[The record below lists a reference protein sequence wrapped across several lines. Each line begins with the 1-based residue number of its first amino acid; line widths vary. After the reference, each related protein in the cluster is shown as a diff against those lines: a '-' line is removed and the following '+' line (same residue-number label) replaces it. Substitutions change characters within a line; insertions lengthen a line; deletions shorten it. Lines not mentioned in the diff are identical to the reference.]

1 VNPLTGTIGEAWE
14 FYKSHWRHFV
24 SIAFVVYLLLALF
37 TLLLVLILDWLGVIA
52 SVFVSLAGIFW
63 LQGALVTAIE
73 DVRDGKA
80 DLSIGETLAHVRPR
94 LNTLALA
101 GILAALGITVG
112 FILLI
117 VPGFFLLTIWSLI
130 VPVIVLEGART
141 MDSFGRSRELTRGNR
156 WGVFGRILVTVL
168 IVGVA
173 GAIVAAI
180 TRAVLP
186 GEIDEYVAN
195 VVSSSL
201 TAPYAALVWT
211 LMYYRLRQARE
222 PATAPAPAPAPAE
235 PAA

>member
-1 VNPLTGTIGEAWE
+1 MNPLTGTIGEAWT
-14 FYKSHWRHFV
+14 FYKAHWRHFV
-24 SIAFVVYLLLALF
+24 PIALVVYVLLALF
-37 TLLLVLILDWLGVIA
+37 TLLLALILGWLGVIA

-117 VPGFFLLTIWSLI
+117 IPGLFLLTIWSLI

-156 WGVFGRILVTVL
+156 WGVFGRLLGTLL
-168 IVGVA
+168 IVGIA

-180 TRAVLP
+180 TRAILP
-186 GEIDEYVAN
+186 EQIDEYVAN
-195 VVSSSL
+195 VISSSL

-222 PATAPAPAPAPAE
+222 PATAAAPAPAE
-235 PAA
+235 PAV

>member
-1 VNPLTGTIGEAWE
+1 VNPLTGTIGEAWD
-14 FYKSHWRHFV
+14 FYKAHWRHFV
-24 SIAFVVYLLLALF
+24 ALAFVVYLLLALL
-37 TLLLVLILDWLGVIA
+37 TLLLVLVLDWLGAIA

-73 DVRDGKA
+73 DVRDGRA

-101 GILAALGITVG
+101 GILAALGITLG

-117 VPGFFLLTIWSLI
+117 IPGFFLLTIWSLI

-156 WGVFGRILVTVL
+156 WGVFGRILLTVL
-168 IVGVA
+168 IVGIA

-180 TRAVLP
+180 TRVILP
-186 GEIDEYVAN
+186 EQVDEYVAN

-211 LMYYRLRQARE
+211 LMYYRLRGARE
-222 PATAPAPAPAPAE
+222 PAPPAE
-235 PAA
+235 AAA

>member
-1 VNPLTGTIGEAWE
+1 MNPLAGTTGEAWE
-14 FYKSHWRHFV
+14 YYKAHWRHFIP
-24 SIAFVVYLLLALF
+24 IALVVYILLALF
-37 TLLLVLILDWLGVIA
+37 TLLLVLLLGWVGAIA

-80 DLSIGETLAHVRPR
+80 DLSLGETLSHVRPR
-94 LNTLALA
+94 LNTLAVA
-101 GILAALGITVG
+101 GILAALGITIG

-130 VPVIVLEGART
+130 VPVIVLENSGV

-156 WGVFGRILVTVL
+156 WGVFGRILLTVL
-168 IVGVA
+168 IVAVA
-173 GAIVAAI
+173 GAIISAI
-180 TRAVLP
+180 TTAILP
-186 GEIDEYVAN
+186 DGVDDYIAN

-211 LMYYRLRQARE
+211 MMYYRLRGARE
-222 PATAPAPAPAPAE
+222 PATAPATAPAE

>member
-1 VNPLTGTIGEAWE
+1 MNPLTGTIGEAWT
-14 FYKSHWRHFV
+14 FYKAHWRHFV
-24 SIAFVVYLLLALF
+24 PIAFVVYLLLALF
-37 TLLLVLILDWLGVIA
+37 TLLLVLVLSWLGAIA
-52 SVFVSLAGIFW
+52 AVFVSLAGIFW

-80 DLSIGETLAHVRPR
+80 DLSIGETLAHIRPR

-101 GILAALGITVG
+101 GILAALGITLG

-130 VPVIVLEGART
+130 VPVIVLEGSGT

-156 WGVFGRILVTVL
+156 WGVLGRIIVTVL
-168 IVGVA
+168 IVGIA
-173 GAIVAAI
+173 GGIVSAI
-180 TRAVLP
+180 TRAILP
-186 GEIDEYVAN
+186 EQIDEYVAN
-195 VVSSSL
+195 VISSSV

-222 PATAPAPAPAPAE
+222 PATAAAPAPAE
-235 PAA
+235 PAV

>member
-1 VNPLTGTIGEAWE
+1 VNPLTGTIGEAWQ
-14 FYKSHWRHFV
+14 FYKAHWRHFV

-37 TLLLVLILDWLGVIA
+37 TLLLVLVLDWLGAIA

-117 VPGFFLLTIWSLI
+117 IPGFFLLTIWSLI

-168 IVGVA
+168 IVAIA
-173 GAIVAAI
+173 GGIVAAI
-180 TRAVLP
+180 TRAILP
-186 GEIDEYVAN
+186 EQIDEYVAN

-211 LMYYRLRQARE
+211 MMYYRLRAARE
-222 PATAPAPAPAPAE
+222 PAPAPTPAPAE
-235 PAA
+235 PVA

>member
-1 VNPLTGTIGEAWE
+1 MNPLTGTIGEAWT
-14 FYKSHWRHFV
+14 FYKAHWRHFV
-24 SIAFVVYLLLALF
+24 PIAFVVYLLLALF
-37 TLLLVLILDWLGVIA
+37 TLLLVLVLSWLGAIA
-52 SVFVSLAGIFW
+52 AVFVSLAGIFW

-80 DLSIGETLAHVRPR
+80 DLSIGETLAHIRPR

-101 GILAALGITVG
+101 GILAALGVTLG

-130 VPVIVLEGART
+130 VPVIVLEGSGT

-156 WGVFGRILVTVL
+156 WGVFGRIIVTVL
-168 IVGVA
+168 IVGIA
-173 GAIVAAI
+173 GGIVSAI
-180 TRAVLP
+180 TRAILP
-186 GEIDEYVAN
+186 EQIDEYVAN
-195 VVSSSL
+195 VISSSV

-222 PATAPAPAPAPAE
+222 PATAPAPAPAE

>member
-1 VNPLTGTIGEAWE
+1 MNPLTGTIGEAWE
-14 FYKSHWRHFV
+14 FYKAHWRHLI
-24 SIAFVVYLLLALF
+24 SIAFLVYLLLALF
-37 TLLLVLILDWLGVIA
+37 TLLLALVLGWLGLIA
-52 SVFVSLAGIFW
+52 SLFVSIAGVFW

-73 DVRDGKA
+73 DVRDGRA
-80 DLSIGETLAHVRPR
+80 DLSIRETLSHVRPR

-101 GILAALGITVG
+101 GILAALGITLG

-156 WGVFGRILVTVL
+156 WGVFGRILVTIIIL
-168 IVGVA
+168 GIA
-173 GAIVAAI
+173 GGIIGAI
-180 TRAVLP
+180 TRAILP
-186 GEIDEYVAN
+186 DAIDEYVGN

-201 TAPYAALVWT
+201 TAPFAALVWT

-222 PATAPAPAPAPAE
+222 PATAPAPAPAE

>member
-14 FYKSHWRHFV
+14 FYRAHWRHFV
-24 SIAFVVYLLLALF
+24 AIAFVVYLLLSLF
-37 TLLLVLILDWLGVIA
+37 TLLLVLVLDWLGAIA

-80 DLSIGETLAHVRPR
+80 DLSVGETLAHIRPH
-94 LNTLALA
+94 LNTLAVA
-101 GILAALGITVG
+101 GILAAFGITIG

-117 VPGFFLLTIWSLI
+117 IPGFFLLTIWSLI

-156 WGVFGRILVTVL
+156 WGVFGRILVTVIIL
-168 IVGVA
+168 AIA
-173 GAIVAAI
+173 GGIVAAL
-180 TRAVLP
+180 TRWILP
-186 GEIDEYVAN
+186 EEIDEYVAN
-195 VVSSSL
+195 VISSSF

-211 LMYYRLRQARE
+211 LMYYRLRAARE
-222 PATAPAPAPAPAE
+222 PAMAPTPEPAE

>member
-1 VNPLTGTIGEAWE
+1 MVPPVNPLTGTIGEAWD
-14 FYKSHWRHFV
+14 FYKAHGRHFI
-24 SIAFVVYLLLALF
+24 SIAFVVYVLLALF
-37 TLLLVLILDWLGVIA
+37 TLLLVLVLDWLGA
-52 SVFVSLAGIFW
+52 LAAVFVSLAGIFW

-73 DVRDGKA
+73 DVRDGRA
-80 DLSIGETLAHVRPR
+80 DLSIRETLAHVRPR

-117 VPGFFLLTIWSLI
+117 VPGLFLLTIWSLI
-130 VPVIVLEGART
+130 IPVIVLEGTRT

-156 WGVFGRILVTVL
+156 WGVFGRILVTLL

-173 GAIVAAI
+173 GAIVAGV
-180 TRAVLP
+180 TRAILP
-186 GEIDEYVAN
+186 EQIDEYVAN

-211 LMYYRLRQARE
+211 LMYYRLRAARE
-222 PATAPAPAPAPAE
+222 PVQAE
-235 PAA
+235 VAA

>member
-1 VNPLTGTIGEAWE
+1 VNPLTGTIGEAWG
-14 FYKSHWRHFV
+14 FYKAHWRHFIP
-24 SIAFVVYLLLALF
+24 IAFVVYILLALF
-37 TLLLVLILDWLGVIA
+37 TLLLALVLGWLGLIA
-52 SVFVSLAGIFW
+52 SLFVSIAGVFW

-73 DVRDGKA
+73 DVRDGRA
-80 DLSIGETLAHVRPR
+80 DLSIRETLSHVRPR

-101 GILAALGITVG
+101 GILAALGITLG

-156 WGVFGRILVTVL
+156 WGVFGRILVTIIIL
-168 IVGVA
+168 GIA
-173 GAIVAAI
+173 GGIIGAI
-180 TRAVLP
+180 TRAILP
-186 GEIDEYVAN
+186 DAIYEYVGN

-201 TAPYAALVWT
+201 TAPFAALVWT

-222 PATAPAPAPAPAE
+222 PATAPAPAPAE